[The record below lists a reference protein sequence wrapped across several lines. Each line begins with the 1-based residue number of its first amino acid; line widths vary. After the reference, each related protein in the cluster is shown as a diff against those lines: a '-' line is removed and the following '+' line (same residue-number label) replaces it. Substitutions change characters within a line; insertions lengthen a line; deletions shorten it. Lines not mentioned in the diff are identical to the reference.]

1 MPSICQQDSAA
12 LHPVSYTHLVTVGE
26 TAATHIELVESP
38 SNPVALYGSVNTTKP
53 SDGDLNVQF
62 AVTDINGNT
71 VAGATALGK
80 TNVFD
85 NNYVCFTEKPAA
97 SDLENSDLKL
107 TYYGGNQTYVLEV
120 DGTLDAEGVYTVKS
134 ILENG
139 NYATATFEVKK
150 FGTPVKLI
158 VAYPQNTVELRCV

>member
-1 MPSICQQDSAA
+1 MKVSFTDDGSVLIGKTVTIESGSANVEVNKTSAKTDATGSIDFT
-12 LHPVSYTHLVTVGE
+12 LTGVREGTYNIYLTIDNVSFVIEVTVGE

-97 SDLENSDLKL
+97 SDLENSR
-107 TYYGGNQTYVLEV
+107 
-120 DGTLDAEGVYTVKS
+120 
-134 ILENG
+134 I
-139 NYATATFEVKK
+139 
-150 FGTPVKLI
+150 
-158 VAYPQNTVELRCV
+158 